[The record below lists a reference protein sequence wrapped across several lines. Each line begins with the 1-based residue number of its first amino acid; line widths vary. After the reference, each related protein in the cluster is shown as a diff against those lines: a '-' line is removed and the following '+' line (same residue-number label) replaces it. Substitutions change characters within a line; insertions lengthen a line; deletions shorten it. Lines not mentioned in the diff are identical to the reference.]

1 MTKPAQ
7 KLPESRHFFCF
18 VIQKLIY
25 AEMIDLLRT
34 RRSVRKFTKQTIEPE
49 KLEILKEAILRAPS
63 SKNSNAG
70 EYIFVD
76 DTDLI
81 QKLAQCKL
89 HGAAPLQTAKLAVVV
104 LVDECKTAAWIEDSS
119 IASFVAHLTA
129 HSLGLGSCWIQ
140 IRGREYSD
148 EKMSEEYIS
157 ELLNIP
163 EGLRVLSIVAI
174 GYAQRQHDGHPIS
187 ELDFGKIHEN
197 GFNRLK

>member
-1 MTKPAQ
+1 MLKAIK
-7 KLPESRHFFCF
+7 KLFERQHFFCF
-18 VIQKLIY
+18 ATKLFI
-25 AEMIDLLRT
+25 ATEMIELLRT
-34 RRSVRKFTKQTIEPE
+34 RRSVRKFTDQPIEPGKVE
-49 KLEILKEAILRAPS
+49 LLKEAILRAPS

-76 DTDLI
+76 DQELI

-89 HGAAPLQTAKLAVVV
+89 HGAAPMQTAKLAVVV

-174 GYAQRQHDGHPIS
+174 GYAQRQHEGHPIS
-187 ELDFGKIHEN
+187 ELDFGKIRSN
-197 GFNRLK
+197 GF

>member
-1 MTKPAQ
+1 MTKLPK

-18 VIQKLIY
+18 AIKKLIH

-34 RRSVRKFTKQTIEPE
+34 RRSVRKFTEQAIEPE
-49 KLEILKEAILRAPS
+49 MLEILKEAILRAPS

-76 DTDLI
+76 GQELI
-81 QKLAQCKL
+81 QKLAQSKP
-89 HGAAPLQTAKLAVVV
+89 HGAAPLLTAQLAVVI
-104 LVDECKTAAWIEDSS
+104 LVNENKTVAWIEDSS

-140 IRGREYSD
+140 IRGREYSE
-148 EKMSEEYIS
+148 EKMSEEYIR

-174 GYAQRQHDGHPIS
+174 GYAQRQHEGRPIG
-187 ELDFGKIHEN
+187 ELDFGKMHCN
-197 GFNRLK
+197 GF